1 MTDVARTITVANYEI
16 DVYELESNSD
26 FFKIYYH
33 NVDNECEN
41 NTLVLDKIYY
51 DRSDLIAI
59 KVLHEIGIFYTTY
72 HKPIKHK

>member
-1 MTDVARTITVANYEI
+1 MTDVVRTITVANYEI

-26 FFKIYYH
+26 FFKIYYY

-72 HKPIKHK
+72 HKPVKSK

>member
-16 DVYELESNSD
+16 DVYELENNSD

-72 HKPIKHK
+72 HKPVKSK

>member
-1 MTDVARTITVANYEI
+1 MTDIARTITVANYEI
-16 DVYELESNSD
+16 DVYDLESNCD

-33 NVDNECEN
+33 NIDNECEN
-41 NTLVLDKIYY
+41 NTLVLDKVYY

-72 HKPIKHK
+72 HKPVKSK